1 MTVQTPTADT
11 IEWLYQR
18 HHAGLRDWIQRKL
31 NNASHAAD
39 LAHDTFMRLLVR
51 SQGAALPVGEMREPL
66 AYLRAIANGLMIDH
80 WRRQTLEQA
89 YFEALAARPEAVV
102 PSVEERAIILETL
115 EQIARLLEALK
126 PNVRTAFLLAQ
137 IEGRTH
143 SEIAQHMGVSVRTI
157 ERWMTDALYRCHRIL
172 RGEVAAVR
180 SAA

>member
-137 IEGRTH
+137 IEGLGH
-143 SEIAQHMGVSVRTI
+143 GEIAAELGISVSTVKRHLAKA
-157 ERWMTDALYRCHRIL
+157 ALRCFFP
-172 RGEVAAVR
+172 E
-180 SAA
+180 